1 MSTLFPF
8 RFSVW
13 LSFTLILF
21 LMDADPVQA
30 REFPTIHHDMEFT
43 LNPDT
48 HEIIAHDI
56 LTIPST
62 LIESQTVTFHL
73 NSHLTIKS
81 LDIDGVP
88 LPLSNLSIEPPATS
102 PSPNETPVPTR
113 QRITI
118 SIPPQKLLSKSLKVS
133 IAYQGGIHDP
143 PQASGGLRFVRPDE
157 TNGHIGPE
165 GIYLSSETFWYPV
178 LGGVL
183 HTFELSLTLPE
194 GWEAVTQDKPLAD
207 TQGSGTHTTTWH
219 IRTPSE
225 ALTVAANRFTVDR
238 RQWEGIEI
246 STYLFPEEATLAP
259 QYLDATIQYLKV
271 YTDLLGRYPFST
283 FAVAENFFPS
293 GLGMPAFTLL
303 GQGVIRRGYT
313 QPYSLGHEIV
323 HSWFGNSV
331 FNDFSQ
337 GNWVEGLTTYLSNYY
352 YDEVTGKPQ
361 EAFNTRRRMHHEYNV
376 YTSSQDDYPIREFHH
391 KETRR
396 DNAVGYQKTA
406 LIFHMLRQEI
416 GDQAF
421 FNGVRQIIQKGTG
434 RYIEWPDLEKI
445 FARELK
451 QDLSWFFKQWVN
463 RAGAPDI
470 DWEKIGVNED
480 PQQPGQFLITGTIT
494 QHDPSYRVTLPLKI
508 ELEGGD
514 THSANLYVTGLL
526 TPLDLQVPARPTK
539 LLIDPDHHVL
549 RRLGR
554 DQLPPMLNLWETD
567 SSRTVILPHAPT
579 TAEEESY
586 ATLIQR
592 LKHQPHIT
600 IVSTN
605 EPDYTQPGSYV
616 IVGTTARQILENPS
630 RNPCKDRI
638 NVSSQ
643 GVTILNQP
651 YESPDMAFLL
661 SCPHPD
667 HPGHILTFF
676 FGLSPEA
683 MMPVSRLLFF
693 YGWDSYLVY
702 QQGRVIARGLFDP
715 VHSAQEIMLPAP

>member
-1 MSTLFPF
+1 MNT
-8 RFSVW
+8 
-13 LSFTLILF
+13 
-21 LMDADPVQA
+21 DPVQA
-30 REFPTIHHDMEFT
+30 RGLPTIHHDLEVT
-43 LNPDT
+43 LSPDT
-48 HEIIAHDI
+48 HEIIVRDV

-62 LIESQTVTFHL
+62 LIESKTVSFQI
-73 NSHLTIKS
+73 NPHLTIRS
-81 LDIDGVP
+81 LDIDGMP
-88 LPLSNLSIEPPATS
+88 IPLSTMMIEPLATS
-102 PSPNETPVPTR
+102 TSPNETPVPTR

-118 SIPPQKLLSKSLKVS
+118 PIAPQEPLFKFLKVT
-133 IAYQGGIHDP
+133 IAYQGHINDP
-143 PQASGGLRFVRPDE
+143 PQASGDLRFVRPDE

-178 LGGVL
+178 WESVL
-183 HTFELSLTLPE
+183 HTYKLNLTLPE
-194 GWEAVTQDKPLAD
+194 GWEAVTQGKPLARI
-207 TQGSGTHTTTWH
+207 QGSGTHTTTWY
-219 IRTPSE
+219 IQTPSQ
-225 ALTVAANRFTVDR
+225 ALTVSANRFKVEI
-238 RQWEGIEI
+238 RQWQDIQI
-246 STYLFPEEATLAP
+246 ATYLFHEEAALAP

-271 YTDLLGRYPFST
+271 YTGLLGRYPFST

-303 GQGVIRRGYT
+303 GQGVMRRGYT

-331 FNDFSQ
+331 FNDFTQ

-352 YDEVTGKPQ
+352 YDEVTGKTHD
-361 EAFNTRRRMHHEYNV
+361 AFNTRRRMHHEYNV
-376 YTSSQDDYPIREFHH
+376 YTSPQDDYPIHEFHH

-406 LIFHMLRQEI
+406 LVFHMLRQEI

-421 FNGVRQIIQKGTG
+421 FNGVRQIIQEGTG

-445 FARELK
+445 FSRVSA
-451 QDLSWFFKQWVN
+451 QDLGWFFKQWVN
-463 RAGAPDI
+463 RAGAPDL
-470 DWEKIGVNED
+470 DWKNVAVRED
-480 PQQPGQFLITGTIT
+480 QQKPGQFSITGNIT
-494 QHDPSYRVTLPLKI
+494 QHDPSYRVTLPLQV

-514 THSANLYVTGLL
+514 THFTNLPLSGNFS
-526 TPLDLQVPARPTK
+526 PLDLQVPARPTK
-539 LLIDPDHHVL
+539 LRIDPDHHIL

-579 TAEEESY
+579 TAEEEAY
-586 ATLIQR
+586 ASLMQR
-592 LKHQPHIT
+592 LKHQLHIT

-605 EPDYTQPGSYV
+605 HPDYTQPGSYLT
-616 IVGTTARQILENPS
+616 IGAIARQTLEDRS
-630 RNPCKDRI
+630 RNLCQDVVH
-638 NVSSQ
+638 VSSRK
-643 GVTILNQP
+643 VTILNQP

-667 HPGHILTFF
+667 HPGHTMTFF

-693 YGWDSYLVY
+693 YGWDSYLVF
-702 QQGRVIARGLFDP
+702 QQGHVVARGLLDP
-715 VHSAQEIMLPAP
+715 VHSAQEIMLPSP